1 METNMYYVLFDIGG
15 TKTRIGLTPSL
26 DTVGE
31 TVSFS
36 TPVHFEDAMAL
47 FAEKFQSLRAG
58 EERIAGAAGGIRG
71 PLSHDHGSIVHNDI
85 LKDWVGK
92 PIRDTLAGIIGAPV
106 SLYNDTAIV
115 ALGEA
120 HFGAGKGYD
129 IVAYHTVSTGVG
141 GARIVAG
148 SLDEASMGFEPGH
161 QIIDADMTLMGAGNG
176 ADTLEELISGTAI
189 EQRFHKKPYE
199 IAQNDP
205 LWDELAH
212 YLAYGLKNT
221 IVYWSPDVIVLGGS
235 MMIGDPR
242 IPLAAVIA
250 HTERVLG
257 DFMPVPAILD
267 ATLADKGGLYGALAV
282 LAGR

>member
-1 METNMYYVLFDIGG
+1 MQYVLFDIGG
-15 TKTRIGLTPSL
+15 TKTRIGLTSSFE
-26 DTVGE
+26 TVGE

-36 TPVHFEDAMAL
+36 TPAHFEDAMAL
-47 FAEKFQSLRAG
+47 FAEKLQGLNVWNQPVA
-58 EERIAGAAGGIRG
+58 AAAGGIRG
-71 PLSHDHGSIVHNDI
+71 PLSRDHASIVHNDI

-92 PIRDTLAGIIGAPV
+92 PIRETLSKIIGAPV

-148 SLDEASMGFEPGH
+148 SLDEASLGFEPGH
-161 QIIDADMTLMGAGNG
+161 QIIDADMTLQGAGSK
-176 ADTLEELISGTAI
+176 ADTLEELISGTAL

-199 IAQNDP
+199 IPQSDP
-205 LWDELAH
+205 VWDELAH
-212 YLAYGLKNT
+212 YLAFGLKNT

-242 IPLAAVIA
+242 IPLASVIA

-257 DFMPVPAILD
+257 GFLPVPPILD

-282 LAGR
+282 LRKG

>member
-1 METNMYYVLFDIGG
+1 MQYVLFDIGG
-15 TKTRIGLTPSL
+15 TKTRIGLTSSL
-26 DTVGE
+26 DTIGE

-36 TPVHFEDAMAL
+36 TPAHFEDAMAL
-47 FAEKFQSLRAG
+47 FAEKLAG
-58 EERIAGAAGGIRG
+58 LKTGDERIAGAAGGIRG
-71 PLSHDHGSIVHNDI
+71 PLSHDHGSIIHNDI

-92 PIRDTLAGIIGAPV
+92 PIRETLSTIIGAPV

-161 QIIDADMTLMGAGNG
+161 QIIDADMTLGGEG
-176 ADTLEELISGTAI
+176 SKADTLEELISGTAV
-189 EQRFHKKPYE
+189 EQRFHKKAYE
-199 IAQNDP
+199 IPQSDP
-205 LWDELAH
+205 VWDELAH
-212 YLAYGLKNT
+212 YFAFGLKNT

-242 IPLAAVIA
+242 IPLASVIA
-250 HTERVLG
+250 HTERIVG
-257 DFMPVPAILD
+257 DFVPVPPIID